1 MQAEKYKGP
10 KQELQ
15 RRAQAPLSG
24 ANSDGEADLVRSS
37 GSNQSDDIETLD
49 VEGDGEGYVLLGVQ
63 PQELASPGNVSIE
76 EAAKHKEHA
85 DKELHVLEVE
95 QKALPLENHSNEAAV
110 KPRPPIVEKA
120 AEATIRVEEGGAPVY
135 LVEESPADKESKE
148 ADVSPTVAKD
158 ESWAPDAGGEVNL
171 IKEPTEAIM
180 ELDNPIQEK
189 TMEAAPH
196 MEKETDAEPTEE
208 APLEEMRE
216 KEVGYEGAEK
226 DYLSPTEVEREVA
239 PTQETPLDTSLE
251 HETKPY
257 KEEKAPHMDG
267 GAPAQEVE
275 ETLLQVHPTEEA
287 TKLEEASP
295 MAVDKEVGPPGVGED
310 ASPTKIT
317 MKQETLVAEE
327 MEAES
332 PTSEGYRDTDD
343 NGVKVIPN
351 EESHIVKV
359 SEARVPEKEAG
370 ASPTIAEGEDK
381 EEHIQS
387 LWNLKHLKKQPS
399 IGQPIKSKQ
408 ASQQVKEKV
417 PKVLGLPWPP
427 APLGSE

>member
-10 KQELQ
+10 IQELQ
-15 RRAQAPLSG
+15 RRANAPLSG
-24 ANSDGEADLVRSS
+24 ANSDEEADLVRSS
-37 GSNQSDDIETLD
+37 GSNQPDDIETLD

-63 PQELASPGNVSIE
+63 PQELVSLGNVSIE
-76 EAAKHKEHA
+76 KAAKHKEHT
-85 DKELHVLEVE
+85 DKGLDVLEVE
-95 QKALPLENHSNEAAV
+95 QKALPLENHSNKEAV
-110 KPRPPIVEKA
+110 KPQPPIVEKA
-120 AEATIRVEEGGAPVY
+120 AEAAVRMEEGGAPAY
-135 LVEESPADKESKE
+135 FVEESPADKELKE
-148 ADVSPTVAKD
+148 ADVAPTVAKD

-171 IKEPTEAIM
+171 IKEPTEATT

-189 TMEAAPH
+189 TMEATPH
-196 MEKETDAEPTEE
+196 MEKEAHAESTEE
-208 APLEEMRE
+208 ALLEEMRE
-216 KEVGYEGAEK
+216 EEVGYRGAE
-226 DYLSPTEVEREVA
+226 DYLGPTKVEREVA

-251 HETKPY
+251 HKTTPY

-295 MAVDKEVGPPGVGED
+295 MVVDKELGPPGVGED
-310 ASPTKIT
+310 TSPTKIT
-317 MKQETLVAEE
+317 MKQETSVAEE
-327 MEAES
+327 MGAES
-332 PTSEGYRDTDD
+332 PTSEGYRNTDD
-343 NGVKVIPN
+343 NGVKVILK
-351 EESHIVKV
+351 EGSHIVAV
-359 SEARVPEKEAG
+359 SEPRVPEKEAG
-370 ASPTIAEGEDK
+370 ASPINAEGEDK

>member
-10 KQELQ
+10 EQELQ
-15 RRAQAPLSG
+15 KRAKALLSG
-24 ANSDGEADLVRSS
+24 AKSDEEADLVRSS
-37 GSNQSDDIETLD
+37 GSNLSDNIETLD

-63 PQELASPGNVSIE
+63 PQELASLGNVSIE
-76 EAAKHKEHA
+76 ESAKHKEHA
-85 DKELHVLEVE
+85 DKGLHVLEVE
-95 QKALPLENHSNEAAV
+95 QKALPLENHSSESAV

-120 AEATIRVEEGGAPVY
+120 AEATARVEEGGAPAY

-148 ADVSPTVAKD
+148 ADVAPTVAKD
-158 ESWAPDAGGEVNL
+158 ESWAPDAGREFNL
-171 IKEPTEAIM
+171 MKEPTEATTD
-180 ELDNPIQEK
+180 LDKSIQEK
-189 TMEAAPH
+189 TMEATPH
-196 MEKETDAEPTEE
+196 MENEAHAKSIEE
-208 APLEEMRE
+208 APLEDMRE
-216 KEVGYEGAEK
+216 AEVGHKGAEK
-226 DYLSPTEVEREVA
+226 DSLGPTEVLREVA

-251 HETKPY
+251 HETTPY

-267 GAPAQEVE
+267 GPPAQEVE
-275 ETLLQVHPTEEA
+275 ETLLQVHATEEA

-295 MAVDKEVGPPGVGED
+295 MAFDKEVGPPPGVEED

-317 MKQETLVAEE
+317 RKQGTLVAEE
-327 MEAES
+327 MGAES
-332 PTSEGYRDTDD
+332 PTKEVYREADD
-343 NGVKVIPN
+343 NGVKVIPK
-351 EESHIVKV
+351 EESHIVEA
-359 SEARVPEKEAG
+359 SEARVPEKEAS
-370 ASPTIAEGEDK
+370 ATNAEGEDK
-381 EEHIQS
+381 EEHVQS